1 MVDWETPYDYVL
13 DGVVYVCQGGSVGFG
28 TSGFMDTDEVA
39 LWEWNCMTGQTR
51 GQAPLDAYQEGD
63 MLTYWWYRD
72 GELVGTTSSEWWEE
86 PMNITFGGGGAHTVS
101 VSVGDTNPET
111 GAYVGWHWSCKPAGS
126 TCECGDPPVELS
138 KAQDGNVTA
147 EQQVVAVALD
157 HFEASPAYALSGANQ
172 FAAKLGEAGGY
183 VTVTAVLNPPVSL
196 PAGWVSW
203 EYMNPNPVGE
213 PVPGDPMSWRLPSDV
228 AGTYTV
234 SCSILGCGGGSVT
247 VYVCEIESLTVQ
259 SGGCLVAA
267 GLAAAEMVPGDQDGV
282 IVKAHLNPQLPDTV
296 PVGLIEWSGGT
307 PTGEPDTRRVKKTHW
322 GKFLVQARCGASGK
336 EMNVWIIYLNL
347 EHLEGPPLINSD
359 DDNCNAQEDRAQLSG
374 AVVGENDLR
383 KWELCLR
390 PKGIAGSLSVQLDTQ
405 PEDVQ
410 LWREREKVVAL
421 PRTWDVAEVE
431 PPDFFYLEG
440 LHLTDPPG
448 LHVLRVTFTLGACL
462 NLQRADGYQVLPRM
476 GDSESWFQLYR
487 LENGEYVPVDSP
499 VGDDVYVGLHVK
511 AAPGERLVQDQSS
524 ATARVK
530 EESDL
535 HTDPENRVDLS
546 YFLWDAASWQKK
558 VSACG
563 QDPVWDDEAYESPLT
578 DNSEGAEPQEYR
590 CLIPWHTATQPL
602 GHNEIHSVSLHAV
615 NGDDQ
620 RTQLQFEEWPY
631 HQPPTPY
638 ESGPAATGATAQNV
652 TLRNVSVSNGTID
665 YFKWDPDG
673 PEALQQPVISFDI
686 DDAHPQ
692 NYQWILWFRKT
703 AGEGTWEGEYWA
715 VSGTHAGAGN
725 VQVNLA
731 DEQLAGHLDPE
742 VHEWGTYTFDL
753 CVAKYEGD
761 TPPEVY
767 WQVDHYILKA
777 PYCLWVPVT
786 APDGRAG
793 HDVWFRTPD
802 DGPTELRCRYYLND
816 QSEVDADEVALVAF
830 DPDLQERAVV
840 SGPTQQG
847 EVHEGTDED
856 GDGTAD
862 GIEVCTR
869 SDDDPGWVWRVVFT
883 ANDGDGAED
892 RRTHDNPRMLAA
904 NKRAGMLASTFCLGN
919 PGTSTPARSVFEDIV
934 RNGMQGAGYAH
945 NTLNNPRDAYVFM
958 REWLGYRSATDAA
971 SPETQD
977 PRPDRLYDV
986 LHFFGH
992 GNQDAI
998 RVGAYQPRGVG
1009 RVPDPTKITEGLD
1022 RWQPD
1027 IPSGYHFRLAH
1038 LITCETAKGG
1048 PNLAWYLVGQFS
1060 TTVAIG
1066 FTGKVHIGPSD
1077 SGDWP
1082 AEVWASCFLGA
1093 AAVRPPTTV
1102 AGGVAYAKNYFL
1114 TTPGAATNSP
1124 DDPWHRLAYPDLHW
1138 GYTTASFYG
1147 NGDLVLP
1154 TYSY

>member
-1 MVDWETPYDYVL
+1 LVDWETPYDYVL

-126 TCECGDPPVELS
+126 ACECADPPVELS

-374 AVVGENDLR
+374 AVGGENDLR

-390 PKGIAGSLSVQLDTQ
+390 PKGIAGLLSVQLDTQ

-638 ESGPAATGATAQNV
+638 ESGPAATGAATENV

-673 PEALQQPVISFDI
+673 PANLAQPVISFDI

-692 NYQWILWFRKT
+692 NYKWILWFRKT

-715 VSGTHAGAGN
+715 VSGTQTGTDR
-725 VQVNLA
+725 VVVNLA

-753 CVAKYEGD
+753 CVAKYEGE

-767 WQVDHYILKA
+767 WQADHYILKA

-786 APDGRAG
+786 VPEPDGRSG
-793 HDVWFRTPD
+793 HDVWFREPE
-802 DGPTELRCRYYLND
+802 DGPSELRCRYYLND
-816 QSEVDADEVALVAF
+816 QSYVDADEVGLVAI

-847 EVHEGTDED
+847 VMHEGTDD
-856 GDGTAD
+856 DNDQQPD
-862 GIEVCTR
+862 GIKVYGLT
-869 SDDDPGWVWRVVFT
+869 DDDLGGEWRVVFI
-883 ANDGDGAED
+883 AQDGDGATD

-904 NKRAGMLASTFCLGN
+904 NAV
-919 PGTSTPARSVFEDIV
+919 TSPTVFEVWFDHGGDSFGIPGS
-934 RNGMQGAGYAH
+934 N
-945 NTLNNPRDAYVFM
+945 
-958 REWLGYRSATDAA
+958 
-971 SPETQD
+971 
-977 PRPDRLYDV
+977 DV
-986 LHFFGH
+986 
-992 GNQDAI
+992 Q
-998 RVGAYQPRGVG
+998 V
-1009 RVPDPTKITEGLD
+1009 
-1022 RWQPD
+1022 
-1027 IPSGYHFRLAH
+1027 
-1038 LITCETAKGG
+1038 
-1048 PNLAWYLVGQFS
+1048 
-1060 TTVAIG
+1060 
-1066 FTGKVHIGPSD
+1066 
-1077 SGDWP
+1077 DWP
-1082 AEVWASCFLGA
+1082 AIKYVFELVVGATYREHHEVLKRPIITTLIGGAELTDPQKKTAVRFHVTTVFQNDERMSMEWPAFTFIARNRHAGTKDVPDQVRFSWQSFKDQTSKPDDDPNTLKRGVTNAIIHELAHAAGSAHHPHDDAVGDCVMDDHVRAQLYTLLPSTYRIFGA
-1093 AAVRPPTTV
+1093 AEWLEHAWPVHVRKMR
-1102 AGGVAYAKNYFL
+1102 GHLKIK
-1114 TTPGAATNSP
+1114 S
-1124 DDPWHRLAYPDLHW
+1124 R
-1138 GYTTASFYG
+1138 
-1147 NGDLVLP
+1147 
-1154 TYSY
+1154 